1 VKRVLLLL
9 VLLVAITSLGSSL
22 SISLFNITTLSIS
35 DGNLDYFPI
44 MYFTYQPLDF
54 LSLKI
59 TDYVALSHDNWEVGG
74 YSIFKPRYYYL
85 EVKVPWL
92 NNDVT
97 IDVLKSRLKRTLT
110 EKLDGLR
117 VGGLKF
123 DYYGVGGYIESKSFS
138 VGAAFDTSNNVGAF
152 YGQLSLGGVEFGA
165 YYENKYDQVSFD
177 MNAKFGLSR
186 LENEVWSAL
195 AAKTSTLDN
204 PSYLLGCR
212 SSFGGFEAALQY
224 VKVGANKYDA
234 DFQTGDPNDVG
245 ENSWA
250 AYGELGY
257 HFGNYFGAVF
267 FKHNSGWA
275 NEGIAP
281 LYGMKFS
288 YKNLSLSVANGD
300 LDSNIMGDQK
310 ILLEWNYF
318 HSLDFELPTF
328 TYAKKIPTPKTE
340 AFDKISDVYALPL
353 GSRFKIRGI
362 VISPKDLLGKGSM
375 YIQDAT
381 GGIMVYGSAIPADLQ
396 VGDVV
401 VVQGASKVWYGI
413 TEIVADSVE
422 KVGSAQPRII
432 PLPSPSR
439 EYLSNLVMV
448 VGSVVSKGEYDFIV
462 DTGGYRIRVYI
473 KKGTNIDLSRIVVG
487 AKVRV
492 TGILSIYKGELEIL
506 PRRQSDIVSI

>member
-1 VKRVLLLL
+1 
-9 VLLVAITSLGSSL
+9 
-22 SISLFNITTLSIS
+22 
-35 DGNLDYFPI
+35 
-44 MYFTYQPLDF
+44 
-54 LSLKI
+54 
-59 TDYVALSHDNWEVGG
+59 
-74 YSIFKPRYYYL
+74 
-85 EVKVPWL
+85 
-92 NNDVT
+92 
-97 IDVLKSRLKRTLT
+97 
-110 EKLDGLR
+110 
-117 VGGLKF
+117 
-123 DYYGVGGYIESKSFS
+123 
-138 VGAAFDTSNNVGAF
+138 
-152 YGQLSLGGVEFGA
+152 
-165 YYENKYDQVSFD
+165 
-177 MNAKFGLSR
+177 
-186 LENEVWSAL
+186 
-195 AAKTSTLDN
+195 
-204 PSYLLGCR
+204 
-212 SSFGGFEAALQY
+212 
-224 VKVGANKYDA
+224 
-234 DFQTGDPNDVG
+234 
-245 ENSWA
+245 
-250 AYGELGY
+250 
-257 HFGNYFGAVF
+257 
-267 FKHNSGWA
+267 KHNSGWA
-275 NEGIAP
+275 NEGVAP

-288 YKNLSLSVANGD
+288 YKDLSLSVANGD

-422 KVGSAQPRII
+422 KAGSAQPRII

-462 DTGGYRIRVYI
+462 DTGGYRIKVYI

-492 TGILSIYKGELEIL
+492 TGILSIYEGELEIL